1 MLRCL
6 AAVGLMCSTPTWA
19 APGDVNAQAFYVD
32 AVALEDRGMRA
43 LFDKRLKPMVAQMRD
58 AGMRS
63 GAANKA
69 ATAVGKPIY
78 CMSKVEKKAID
89 AKDVIAM
96 LGRVPDSERRSS
108 TLFEAWKGALAREF
122 PCR

>member
-1 MLRCL
+1 MLRYV
-6 AAVGLMCSTPTWA
+6 AAAGLTFSSAIWA

-32 AVALEDRGMRA
+32 AVALENKGMRA
-43 LFDKRLKPMVAQMRD
+43 LFDKRLKPMVAQMKD

-69 ATAVGKPIY
+69 GLAVGEPIY
-78 CMSKVEKKAID
+78 CMSKAAKKAID

-96 LGRVPDSERRSS
+96 LGRLTDSERRSS
-108 TLFEAWKGALAREF
+108 TLFEAWTMALARQF

>member
-6 AAVGLMCSTPTWA
+6 ASVGLMCSTAAWA

-32 AVALEDRGMRA
+32 ALALEDKGMTA
-43 LFDKRLKPMVAQMRD
+43 LFDKRLKPMVAQIRD

-63 GAANKA
+63 GTANKA
-69 ATAVGKPIY
+69 ALAAGKPIY
-78 CMSKVEKKAID
+78 CMSKAAKKAID

-96 LGRVPDSERRSS
+96 LGRLPDSERRSS
-108 TLFEAWKGALAREF
+108 TLFEAWKTALARQF
-122 PCR
+122 PCG